1 MSKTARLV
9 GRRLRFGHLC
19 GLVATAA
26 LGATLAACS
35 AGMDAPI
42 ARTGVAPASSAPTGP
57 AMVNGETMR
66 NADAPANIGDWAS
79 YSRTWDEQRFS
90 PLTHINDQNVSRLG
104 LAWFDDLET
113 MRGVQASP
121 LVVDGILYNES
132 IYNVVTAYD
141 GKTGEKLWTYDPK
154 VGPEWARL
162 ACCGPSSRGIAAWN
176 GKIYVAALDG
186 RLIAVDAKTG
196 KEVWSERTF
205 ETEGLLNTYSITGAP
220 RVYDGKVIIGNGG
233 ADYGVRGFVVAHDAE
248 TGKRLWKFYLVPGN
262 PADGP
267 DGEASDS
274 AMDIALPTWF
284 GEWWKYGG
292 GGTAWDSF
300 AYDPEH
306 NLVYIGTGN
315 GSPHMWHFRSE
326 GKGDNLFLCSIVA
339 VDATTGEYKWH
350 YQMVP
355 EEEWDYT
362 CTQPMVLADLEIGG
376 RTRQVIMQAP
386 KNGFFYVL
394 DRATGELLSAKSY
407 VSENT
412 WASHID
418 MATGRPVLMP
428 GAHNTTT
435 PHLMN
440 PSWLAAH
447 SWHPMSF
454 SPLTGL
460 MYFSAQEQPAIYARA
475 EDGAFNFVHH
485 RSNSGQSFGNMPEL
499 RAKLQEEAN
508 AKEKGYLLA
517 WNPVTQSEAW
527 RVNYRVP
534 GSGGVLAT
542 AGNLLIQGTIDKTLA
557 IYRADNGAKLW
568 EMNIDQAPVAGPIT
582 YMIDGEQYIAIN
594 AGWGGSPVYNLG
606 PFQTGTAKLLVFKLD
621 ATGVSLPPMPPP
633 STLPRPPM
641 LRASEEQVSRGRQ
654 LYGETCNRCH
664 GDNAIGGLKDLRW
677 MTPETHAA
685 FLDIVLRGTL
695 ADKGM
700 ASFADVLS
708 ESDAQAIHQY
718 LIARANED
726 YQDAASTAH

>member
-1 MSKTARLV
+1 MGRVFDFTARTIAV
-9 GRRLRFGHLC
+9 
-19 GLVATAA
+19 
-26 LGATLAACS
+26 LAAASLCAS
-35 AGMDAPI
+35 AL
-42 ARTGVAPASSAPTGP
+42 ASVDS
-57 AMVNGETMR
+57 ETMR
-66 NADAPANIGDWAS
+66 LADAAANVGDWQS

-90 PLTHINDQNVSRLG
+90 PLDQINDRNVEQLG
-104 LAWFDDLET
+104 LAWYDDLAT

-121 LVVDGILYNES
+121 LVIDGILYNVS

-141 GKTGEKLWTYDPK
+141 GRTGRKLWTYDPQ
-154 VGPEWARL
+154 VGAEWARL
-162 ACCGPSSRGIAAWN
+162 ACCGPSARGLAAWN
-176 GKIYVAALDG
+176 GKLYIGALDG
-186 RLIAVDAKTG
+186 RLIAIDQKTG
-196 KEVWSERTF
+196 EEAWTTRTF
-205 ETEGLLNTYSITGAP
+205 ETEGLLNAYSITGAP
-220 RVYDGKVIIGNGG
+220 RVYDGKVVIGNGG
-233 ADYGVRGFVVAHDAE
+233 ADYGVRGFVAAYDAE
-248 TGKRLWKFYLVPGN
+248 TGERLWKFYTVPGK

-274 AMDIALPTWF
+274 AMQIALPTWR

-300 AYDPEH
+300 AYDPVL

-326 GKGDNLFLCSIVA
+326 GNGDNLFLCSIVA

-362 CTQPMVLADLEIGG
+362 CTQPMVLADLEVGG
-376 RTRQVIMQAP
+376 RTRQVVMQAP

-394 DRATGELLSAKSY
+394 DRATGELIGAKSY

-435 PHLMN
+435 PHLMS

-447 SWHPMSF
+447 TWHPMSW

-475 EDGAFNFVHH
+475 EDGAFTFVHH
-485 RSNSGQSFGNMPEL
+485 RSNSGQAFGNEPEL
-499 RAKLQEEAN
+499 RARLQAEAN

-517 WNPVTQSEAW
+517 WNPVTQREAW

-542 AGNLLIQGTIDKTLA
+542 AGNLVIQGTIDKTLA
-557 IYRADNGAKLW
+557 IYRADTGAKLW
-568 EMNIDQAPVAGPIT
+568 EMNIDQAPVAGPIA

-606 PFQTGTAKLLVFKLD
+606 PFQTATAKLLVFKLGGT
-621 ATGVSLPPMPPP
+621 AMLPPEEP
-633 STLPRPPM
+633 LEVDIPRPPF
-641 LRASEEQVSRGRQ
+641 LRASEAQVSEGRA
-654 LYGETCNRCH
+654 LYAQTGCNRCH
-664 GDNAIGGLKDLRW
+664 GDNAVGGVKDLRF
-677 MTPETHAA
+677 MTSERHAQ
-685 FLDIVLRGTL
+685 FNDIVLKGSL
-695 ADKGM
+695 ADRGM
-700 ASFADVLS
+700 ASFADVLTP
-708 ESDAQAIHQY
+708 AQAEAIHAY
-718 LIARANED
+718 LIARGNED
-726 YQDAASTAH
+726 YADAVARGN

>member
-1 MSKTARLV
+1 MFERT
-9 GRRLRFGHLC
+9 RRRVTGSALGM
-19 GLVATAA
+19 AAA
-26 LGATLAACS
+26 LAFCTSGAAAQN
-35 AGMDAPI
+35 G
-42 ARTGVAPASSAPTGP
+42 PTV
-57 AMVNGETMR
+57 VNGQTMR
-66 NADAPANIGDWAS
+66 DIDAPAQVGDWLS
-79 YSRTWDEQRFS
+79 YSRGWNEQRFS
-90 PLTHINDQNVSRLG
+90 PLDQINDRNVGQLG
-104 LAWFDDLET
+104 LAWYDDLET

-121 LVVDGILYNES
+121 LVIDGVLYNVS

-141 GKTGEKLWTYDPK
+141 GKTGRKLWTYDPK
-154 VGPEWARL
+154 VGAEWARL
-162 ACCGPSSRGIAAWN
+162 ACCGPSARGIAAWN
-176 GKIYVAALDG
+176 GKFYIGALDG
-186 RLIAVDAKTG
+186 RLIAIDQKTG
-196 KEVWSERTF
+196 QEVWSEQTF
-205 ETEGLLNTYSITGAP
+205 DTSGPLGAYSITGAP
-220 RVYDGKVIIGNGG
+220 RVYDGKVVIGNGG
-233 ADYGVRGFVVAHDAE
+233 ADYGVRGFVVAYDAE
-248 TGKRLWKFYLVPGN
+248 TGKRLWKFYTVPGN

-274 AMDIALPTWF
+274 AMQIALPTWH

-300 AYDPEH
+300 AYDPEL

-339 VDATTGEYKWH
+339 VDADSGEYKWH

-362 CTQPMVLADLEIGG
+362 CTQPMILADMEIGG
-376 RTRQVIMQAP
+376 RQRQVIMQAP

-394 DRATGELLSAKSY
+394 DRATGELVSAKSY

-447 SWHPMSF
+447 TWHPMSY

-460 MYFSAQEQPAIYARA
+460 VYFSAQEQPAIYARA
-475 EDGAFNFVHH
+475 EDGQFRFVHH
-485 RSNSGQSFGNMPEL
+485 RSNSGQAFGNMPEL
-499 RAKLQEEAN
+499 RARLQQEAN

-517 WNPVTQSEAW
+517 WNPVTQTEAW

-542 AGNLLIQGTIDKTLA
+542 AGNLLIQGTINKTLA
-557 IYRADNGAKLW
+557 IYRADNGQKLW

-606 PFQTGTAKLLVFKLD
+606 PFQTSTAKLLVFKLG
-621 ATGVSLPPMPPP
+621 ATGVTLPPPPPP
-633 STLPRPPM
+633 STLPRPPA
-641 LRASEEQVSRGRQ
+641 LRASEAQVSEGRA
-654 LYGETCNRCH
+654 LYAQTGCNRCH
-664 GDNAIGGLKDLRW
+664 GDNATGGVKDLRF
-677 MTPETHAA
+677 MTAETHAQ
-685 FLDIVLRGTL
+685 FNDIVLKGAR

-700 ASFADVLS
+700 PSFADVLTPS
-708 ESDAQAIHQY
+708 QAEAIHQY
-718 LIARANED
+718 LIARGNED
-726 YQDAASTAH
+726 YADAAARGN